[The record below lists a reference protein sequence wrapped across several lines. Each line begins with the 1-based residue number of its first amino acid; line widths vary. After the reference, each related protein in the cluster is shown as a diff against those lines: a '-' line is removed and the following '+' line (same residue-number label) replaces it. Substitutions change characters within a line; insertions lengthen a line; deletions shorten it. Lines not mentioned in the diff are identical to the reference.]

1 MGVDCG
7 QNYQGLYVGKVLI
20 FFENYSCYIFSVF
33 DILIRHPFLLPF
45 SSLVLLGIYSIFY
58 RGITHVIRF
67 AVGIWNFLFSSEI

>member
-20 FFENYSCYIFSVF
+20 FFLNYSCYIFSVF
-33 DILIRHPFLLPF
+33 DILITHPFLLLF

-58 RGITHVIRF
+58 RGIVIRF